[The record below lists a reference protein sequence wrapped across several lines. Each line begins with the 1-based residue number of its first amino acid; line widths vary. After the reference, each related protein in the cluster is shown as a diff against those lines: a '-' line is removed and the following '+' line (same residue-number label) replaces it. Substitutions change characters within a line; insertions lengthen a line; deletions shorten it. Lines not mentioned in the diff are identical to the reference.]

1 VTSERISVGT
11 VGYPIAVDRVH
22 AAVDAVEL
30 TDGRHV
36 PPRGKAARRLRERAP
51 ESLTFTVQLPAALS
65 LSAAELPDIELG
77 GDRSRFG
84 GFQRSEE
91 NLVLWRRGLEFAE
104 QVRAE
109 ALVLV
114 TPGSF
119 TPAPGNLNR
128 MEEFLV
134 EADRGGLPLVWEPHG
149 PWEHEHAER
158 FARDNGLV
166 LAVDPLRDEPAEGR
180 LAYLRLGPF
189 AAMGSRIGVYDLERI
204 AEAASRFERALC
216 LFDTPRAVDDA
227 RNLKQLLCAE
237 PVE

>member
-1 VTSERISVGT
+1 MTSGRVRVGT
-11 VGYPIAVDRVH
+11 VGYPIAADLVH
-22 AAVDAVEL
+22 AAVDVVEL

-36 PPRGKAARRLRERAP
+36 PPRGRAARRLRENAP
-51 ESLTFTVQLPAALS
+51 ESVVFTVQVPAAVCL
-65 LSAAELPDIELG
+65 APAELPDIELG

-84 GFQRSEE
+84 GFRLSDE
-91 NLVLWRRGLEFAE
+91 NLGLWQRGLRFAE

-114 TPGSF
+114 TPGSL
-119 TPAPGNLNR
+119 TPATGNVKR
-128 MEEFLV
+128 METFLA

-158 FARDNGLV
+158 LAQDNDLV
-166 LAVDPLRDEPAEGR
+166 LAVDPLRDEPAKGR

-189 AAMGSRIGVYDLERI
+189 AAMGSRVGVYDLERI

-227 RNLKQLLCAE
+227 RNLKQILAPE
-237 PVE
+237 PVG